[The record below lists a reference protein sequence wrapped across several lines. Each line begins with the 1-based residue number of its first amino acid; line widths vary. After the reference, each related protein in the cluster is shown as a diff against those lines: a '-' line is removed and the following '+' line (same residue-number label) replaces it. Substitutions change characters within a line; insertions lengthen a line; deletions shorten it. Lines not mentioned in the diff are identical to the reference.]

1 MAQKTQLQQF
11 YIPEEQSI
19 YLLSHDDAKK
29 LKDWVA
35 LCAAQLRQLGYQDIE
50 LIGKGA
56 YGFVFAGRLPHQ
68 DSSGPE
74 HVFKFTRINLPN
86 TCRTDWRMKPISSSR
101 SGTVSYTHLTLPT
114 IYSV

>member
-35 LCAAQLRQLGYQDIE
+35 LCAAQLGYQNIE

-56 YGFVFAGRLPHQ
+56 YGFVFSGRLPGTAAGARNMF
-68 DSSGPE
+68 SNSPAS
-74 HVFKFTRINLPN
+74 
-86 TCRTDWRMKPISSSR
+86 TCLGIFRTGLKMKPTFWSR
-101 SGTVSYTHLTLPT
+101 SAIPGCHG
-114 IYSV
+114 